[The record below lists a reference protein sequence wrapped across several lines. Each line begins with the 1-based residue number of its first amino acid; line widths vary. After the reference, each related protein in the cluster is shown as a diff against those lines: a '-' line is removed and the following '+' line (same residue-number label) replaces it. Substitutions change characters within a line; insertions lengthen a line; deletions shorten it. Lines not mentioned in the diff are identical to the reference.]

1 MAHGPT
7 GGRTLPRSKLI
18 SDEAVLDAVERVLLE
33 RGPHG
38 FTLAHVSRR
47 AGIAPATLI
56 QRFGTKKGLMRAF
69 GRHAAKRAA
78 VREPISDEPPLKVL
92 MRMLTGRA
100 AKIGDRKAFVNSMA
114 MLLEDIRDEQL
125 RASAARQAYS
135 TELVIERLLD
145 DAGVREPEKAA
156 RVVYAAWNGALIQ
169 WALRGEGTLE
179 KYVAKAVRDTV
190 SLLRT

>member
-1 MAHGPT
+1 M
-7 GGRTLPRSKLI
+7 L
-18 SDEAVLDAVERVLLE
+18 EAVERVVLE

-38 FTLAHVSRR
+38 FTLADVSKK

-56 QRFGTKKGLMRAF
+56 QRFGTKQGLMRAF
-69 GRHAAKRAA
+69 ARQAAKRAA

-92 MRMLTGRA
+92 VRLLVARA

-114 MLLEDIRDEQL
+114 LLLEDIRDDAM

-145 DAGVREPEKAA
+145 DAGVAEPEKAA
-156 RVVYAAWNGALIQ
+156 RVLYAAWNGALIQ

-179 KYVAKAVRDTV
+179 KYVRKTV
-190 SLLRT
+190 GDALALLRS